1 MIAVINPLRP
11 IEDLLTSLLEWFH
24 ATVGLTW
31 AWSIVALVV
40 LVRLVLVPVTV
51 RQIHSMQNLQAHAPE
66 MKEIQQKWKHDRARQ
81 NEELMKF
88 YRENKINP
96 AASCLPIVLQIPIFI
111 SLFYVLRDFEDEI
124 FPQYPD
130 SSLEFLGLVN
140 ITEPTIDGWGP
151 LLLVVY
157 VISQLTSSYFM
168 STSMQKAQRILLLVL
183 PIVFIPFILNF
194 PSGLMIYWLTTNL
207 WTTGQGLVTRKLM
220 PKPNLT
226 AQQERRSSRTPPK
239 DEPVAP
245 ATEAERQGEA
255 ERRQRQ
261 AGRRRPPRRRRTTAA
276 REAKAKRRRPAP
288 MTDELS
294 VEASGETVGEAKWS
308 ALRELERLAPGLDRD
323 AVRFQ
328 VVTEGERGLL
338 GVGYTPARVVA
349 TAERPP
355 EREPDEDESGEAAVA
370 RELLGRVL
378 ATIGV
383 DGTIGVDE
391 ARGRG
396 ARDRDRRRPRRPHRP
411 ARPDDRRAAVPRE
424 RHRAPAARRGAPPD
438 RRRRRGLP
446 RAACLDARLAG
457 AAERRAGFR
466 DRPPRRARADERGRA
481 TPRARGAQGRSRGL
495 DDERGCRAEP
505 LRRRDPAPRR
515 PTDCPVSDFSR
526 TRVAPAPARGLDRW
540 LAAVVATP
548 GLTALRDPAEAR
560 RVLLD
565 DALRGVSA
573 RRRGDR
579 PDRRRRLGRRHAG
592 DPARRVPAR
601 A

>member
-11 IEDLLTSLLEWFH
+11 IEDLLTNLLEWFH

-66 MKEIQQKWKHDRARQ
+66 MKELQQKWKHDRARQ

-220 PKPNLT
+220 PKPNT

-239 DEPVAP
+239 DEPVVL
-245 ATEAERQGEA
+245 RH
-255 ERRQRQ
+255 RS
-261 AGRRRPPRRRRTTAA
+261 RPPRRSRRATA
-276 REAKAKRRRPAP
+276 RNRPKSPAP
-288 MTDELS
+288 SSQDH
-294 VEASGETVGEAKWS
+294 
-308 ALRELERLAPGLDRD
+308 
-323 AVRFQ
+323 
-328 VVTEGERGLL
+328 
-338 GVGYTPARVVA
+338 
-349 TAERPP
+349 
-355 EREPDEDESGEAAVA
+355 
-370 RELLGRVL
+370 
-378 ATIGV
+378 
-383 DGTIGVDE
+383 
-391 ARGRG
+391 RG
-396 ARDRDRRRPRRPHRP
+396 A
-411 ARPDDRRAAVPRE
+411 
-424 RHRAPAARRGAPPD
+424 
-438 RRRRRGLP
+438 
-446 RAACLDARLAG
+446 
-457 AAERRAGFR
+457 
-466 DRPPRRARADERGRA
+466 
-481 TPRARGAQGRSRGL
+481 
-495 DDERGCRAEP
+495 
-505 LRRRDPAPRR
+505 
-515 PTDCPVSDFSR
+515 
-526 TRVAPAPARGLDRW
+526 
-540 LAAVVATP
+540 
-548 GLTALRDPAEAR
+548 
-560 RVLLD
+560 
-565 DALRGVSA
+565 
-573 RRRGDR
+573 
-579 PDRRRRLGRRHAG
+579 
-592 DPARRVPAR
+592 
-601 A
+601 